1 MSAQSASPAVAT
13 HSDEIQD
20 GIDQLKITNSNDDA
34 APSTRP
40 AAATASPIAN
50 HTPPILSRDMAS
62 PSGSPSNQLPST
74 VGARTFGA
82 NRLPSGPASSQPL
95 NGVRPGAPG
104 MAPAPRIGMPPG
116 SPAVGAR
123 PGGPPTRGM
132 PPPLMGMRGRGGP
145 MAGGSSQTKLP
156 PSLQAKMD
164 AASQMARVAKEG
176 SSAANSSNQ
185 NDPTSV
191 SSLLA
196 SAAARATAPP
206 ASSSPRP
213 GPALGGLAAR
223 RAAAAAAAAG
233 GGGGGVAGPSATP
246 GRPGMG
252 LSGMAGA
259 GAGAGAPGMNRLR
272 RPGQGLT
279 LSSMGGGAG
288 PGIGSAGAPF
298 SSFKGIVDP
307 SGRLNF
313 QSKAVL
319 HADGVDFS
327 NGQSYKIN
335 KDEMDLQEELGKGNY
350 GSVQKVYHKPTKEIR
365 LELDESKLNGII
377 MELDILHRA
386 VAPEIVEFYGAFTI
400 ESCVYYCMEYMDAG
414 SLDRMHGDGV
424 PEDVLARITKSMV
437 KGLRF
442 LKDELSVMHRDVKP
456 TNVLVNT
463 KGQVKLC
470 DFGVSGQLEKSLAKT
485 NIGCQSYMAPERIK
499 GESQNNLG
507 TYTVSSDVWSVGL
520 SIIELAMG
528 CYPYPPE
535 TYSNVFAQLQAI
547 VHGPPPRLPEG
558 YSDIAQDF
566 VAQCLQKEPERRWT
580 YAQLLEHPWMKQD
593 DERDVDMVGWVQRAL
608 ESRAAKK
615 KNGAPTST
623 SGPEAVQGHAE
634 KASVVP
640 PVSSPSKSQQPTEVG
655 SSASA
660 QPQ

>member
-1 MSAQSASPAVAT
+1 MS
-13 HSDEIQD
+13 
-20 GIDQLKITNSNDDA
+20 
-34 APSTRP
+34 
-40 AAATASPIAN
+40 
-50 HTPPILSRDMAS
+50 
-62 PSGSPSNQLPST
+62 
-74 VGARTFGA
+74 
-82 NRLPSGPASSQPL
+82 
-95 NGVRPGAPG
+95 PGQG
-104 MAPAPRIGMPPG
+104 LG
-116 SPAVGAR
+116 
-123 PGGPPTRGM
+123 
-132 PPPLMGMRGRGGP
+132 
-145 MAGGSSQTKLP
+145 QTKLP
-156 PSLQAKMD
+156 PGLQAKMD
-164 AASQMARVAKEG
+164 AQMARVAKEG
-176 SSAANSSNQ
+176 SSAANSSDK

-206 ASSSPRP
+206 VSSSPRP

-223 RAAAAAAAAG
+223 RAAAAAGGAG
-233 GGGGGVAGPSATP
+233 GGLGGASPSAGRPSAGPGP
-246 GRPGMG
+246 G
-252 LSGMAGA
+252 LSGMGGGA
-259 GAGAGAPGMNRLR
+259 TPGMNRLR

-288 PGIGSAGAPF
+288 AGIGSAGAPF

-327 NGQSYKIN
+327 NGQSYQIN
-335 KDEMDLQEELGKGNY
+335 KDALELQEELGKGNY
-350 GSVQKVYHKPTKEIR
+350 GSVQKVYHKPTKVVMAMKEIR

-414 SLDRMHGDGV
+414 SLDRMHGDGI
-424 PEDVLARITKSMV
+424 PEDVLARITKSMI

-547 VHGPPPRLPEG
+547 VHGPPPRLPEE
-558 YSDIAQDF
+558 YSDVAQDF
-566 VAQCLQKEPERRWT
+566 VAQWQV
-580 YAQLLEHPWMKQD
+580 AQRETLLK
-593 DERDVDMVGWVQRAL
+593 
-608 ESRAAKK
+608 
-615 KNGAPTST
+615 
-623 SGPEAVQGHAE
+623 
-634 KASVVP
+634 
-640 PVSSPSKSQQPTEVG
+640 
-655 SSASA
+655 
-660 QPQ
+660 